1 MLAVLIAAVLAL
13 YIGMA
18 LRFGVVWLMPTLR
31 ILIRR
36 ENPAGYWAVIGA
48 AALVLTILVA
58 LVAYAAY
65 YGQFPDPFPALF
77 PGRAWM

>member
-1 MLAVLIAAVLAL
+1 MLTVLIAALLAL

-18 LRFGVVWLMPTLR
+18 LRSDVVWLIPTLR
-31 ILIRR
+31 ILTRR
-36 ENPAGYWAVIGA
+36 GNPAGYWAVIGA

-58 LVAYAAY
+58 LAAYAAH
-65 YGQFPDPFPALF
+65 YGRFPDPFPALL